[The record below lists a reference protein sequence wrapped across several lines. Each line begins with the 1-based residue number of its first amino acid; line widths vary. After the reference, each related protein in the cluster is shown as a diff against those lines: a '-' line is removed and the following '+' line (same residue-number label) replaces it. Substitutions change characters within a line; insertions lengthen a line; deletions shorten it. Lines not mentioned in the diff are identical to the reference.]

1 MPLGIEL
8 PYLSGKSPGR
18 AEPVLGDERQQY
30 VDMLHGPAYAAAKR
44 GRLFVATTLQAGIA
58 LIVSA
63 TTGNHPTLWNP
74 AGSGRNLSILKLD
87 LTWLSGNNAPTGLEW
102 DMTTNTGSAPAAT
115 AAVIPTFT
123 RVAVQSALLGGPVD
137 SVAWW
142 APAGCTFTAAPAFY
156 RGVGISLFTGIGTTA
171 VAPFSLG
178 VEYDGELNIAPGNAL
193 SLCSRAA
200 TTTALFQVSVVF
212 EEIDI

>member
-8 PYLSGKSPGR
+8 PFLSGKSPGR
-18 AEPVLGDERQQY
+18 AEPVVGDERQQY
-30 VDMLHGPAYAAAKR
+30 VDALHGKYYAAAKR
-44 GRLFVATTLQAGIA
+44 GRLFVATSLQAGIA

-74 AGSGRNLSILKLD
+74 AGSGRDLSILRLD

-102 DMTTNTGSAPAAT
+102 DMTANAGSVPAAT
-115 AAVIPTFT
+115 GAAILTFT
-123 RVAVQSALLGGPVD
+123 KVAVLPALVGAQVD

-142 APAGCTFTAAPAFY
+142 APAINTFTAAPAFY

-171 VAPFSLG
+171 VAPFRLS
-178 VEYDGELNIAPGNAL
+178 VEYDGEVGITPGNAL

-200 TTTALFQVSVVF
+200 TTTSLFQVGIVF
-212 EEIDI
+212 EEIDR